1 MVLAYIPVPLNSM
14 ADIRKHLSVGE
25 SRVKEWVD
33 AGAPIAVDEDNA
45 NARYSSELAAL
56 LTWRAEYSKFMRL
69 QKRAQNA

>member
-14 ADIRKHLSVGE
+14 TEIRKHLNVGE
-25 SRVKEWVD
+25 VRVKEWVD
-33 AGAPIAVDEDNA
+33 AGAPIAVEGDGA